1 MNRFI
6 KMSRTG
12 FFSLIMV
19 ALVSLQP
26 MQAQDNDSRMEEN
39 LKMMEKVLNEV
50 FRSGNPDTDQLNVRT
65 SSTDAQYI
73 EGFGILM
80 RTPLFYWNSS
90 NFISLNGTAWSGQNV
105 YIRGKGE
112 AAAAPAPTPT
122 PVPDPDPDSDRIS
135 QDEIDQIKID
145 LMTYFLQN
153 YGDLATELPKNE
165 KIMLIYG
172 SKNSR
177 SSRARVVGVTV
188 AGSLSTTES
197 RNKDRKP
204 GTITVSISKND
215 VDRFRS
221 KDLSED
227 GFKKALSIENLPA
240 DDKKRMS
247 YQILGQIL
255 QDVVSEYRITPR
267 LKNKENEIVGNYAIG
282 LAGSARSDVNYEILS
297 GYGAV
302 YNLNVKSSILG
313 FHASRNKGQGSVVI
327 VDGKKVEAGGHDK
340 IVDSVYQAMVPA
352 VQKAIIEYGRTLRD
366 LGSDE
371 WLSVKIG
378 IPSCNSCEAPATV
391 EINVPQKVLEAYDTR
406 SISLDTAIGRMDVKG
421 KGQAK
426 DKSRSSSYLYFGDD
440 WDQDED
446 E

>member
-1 MNRFI
+1 
-6 KMSRTG
+6 MSRTG
-12 FFSLIMV
+12 ILSLIMLT
-19 ALVSLQP
+19 LVSLQP
-26 MQAQDNDSRMEEN
+26 IQAQDKDSKMGEN

-50 FRSGNPDTDQLNVRT
+50 FRSGNPEPDQLNVRT
-65 SSTDAQYI
+65 NSTDAQYI

-80 RTPLFYWNSS
+80 RTPLFYWSGS
-90 NFISLNGTAWSGQNV
+90 NFISLNGTAWSESGV
-105 YIRGKGE
+105 YIRQNGE
-112 AAAAPAPTPT
+112 AAPTPSEEAGK
-122 PVPDPDPDSDRIS
+122 DSERIS
-135 QDEIDQIKID
+135 QDEIDQVKID

-153 YGDLATELPKNE
+153 YGDLASELPKNE

-172 SKNSR
+172 SKNNRNSR
-177 SSRARVVGVTV
+177 VRATGLTI
-188 AGSLSTTES
+188 AGSPRATISST
-197 RNKDRKP
+197 KDRKP

-215 VDRFRS
+215 IDRFRS
-221 KDLSED
+221 RDLSED

-240 DDKKRMS
+240 NDKKRMS

-255 QDVVSEYRITPR
+255 EDIVSEYRISPV
-267 LKNKENEIVGNYAIG
+267 LNSKNNIIQGQYNYAVG
-282 LAGSARSDVNYEILS
+282 LAGSSRSDVNYEVLS

-302 YNLNVKSSILG
+302 YKLNVKSSLLG
-313 FHASRNKGQGSVVI
+313 FYSGKRGQKGSRLIIDGKVFDTE
-327 VDGKKVEAGGHDK
+327 DGKKVGSSAHDN

-352 VQKAIIEYGRTLRD
+352 VQRAMIEYGRTLRE

-371 WLSVKIG
+371 WLSVKIE
-378 IPSCNSCEAPATV
+378 IPACNSCEAPATV

-426 DKSRSSSYLYFGDD
+426 DKSSSSSYLYFGDD
-440 WDQDED
+440 WDQDQED

>member
-1 MNRFI
+1 MNRLI

-12 FFSLIMV
+12 ILSLIML
-19 ALVSLQP
+19 AFVSLQP
-26 MQAQDNDSRMEEN
+26 MQAQDKDSRMEEN

-50 FRSGNPDTDQLNVRT
+50 FRSGNPNTDQLNVRT

-90 NFISLNGTAWSGQNV
+90 NFISLNGRAWSGQNV
-105 YIRGKGE
+105 YIRQNGE
-112 AAAAPAPTPT
+112 VKKSEDAVAPDA
-122 PVPDPDPDSDRIS
+122 DADSDKMS
-135 QDEIDQIKID
+135 QDEIDQSKID

-153 YGDLATELPKNE
+153 YGDLASELPKNE

-172 SKNSR
+172 NKNSR
-177 SSRARVVGVTV
+177 SSSRARVASVTV
-188 AGSLSTTES
+188 TGRLSTTTKNE
-197 RNKDRKP
+197 RKP
-204 GTITVSISKND
+204 GTITVSVSKND

-255 QDVVSEYRITPR
+255 QDVVSEYRVSPA
-267 LKNKENEIVGNYAIG
+267 LNNQENEIVGQYAIG
-282 LAGSARSDVNYEILS
+282 LTGSSRANVNYEILS

-302 YNLNVKSSILG
+302 YNLDVKSSILG
-313 FHASRNKGQGSVVI
+313 FHSSRNKGKGSVVI
-327 VDGKKVEAGGHDK
+327 VDGKKIEAGGHDK
-340 IVDSVYQAMVPA
+340 IVDSVYQALVPA
-352 VQKAIIEYGRTLRD
+352 VQKAMIEYGRTLRD
-366 LGSDE
+366 LGTDE

-378 IPSCNSCEAPATV
+378 IPGCNACEAPSSV

-406 SISLDTAIGRMDVKG
+406 SISLDTAISRMDVKG

-426 DKSRSSSYLYFGDD
+426 DKSRSSNYLYFGDD
-440 WDQDED
+440 WDHDED